1 MILVALAG
9 FMPPFACGLYAQDY
23 IAPEV
28 TVSKERVKVDGRI
41 FYSHIVLE
49 KQTLFSISKAYGVT
63 VEDIYATNPAL
74 KENGLKKNAIIL
86 IPVTDRQEESKDD
99 KVSQKDERTALKEE
113 KALQKEAA
121 KKEAQEEKKAKALE
135 KKRNDYFTHTVK
147 WYEDLNVISEKYG
160 VSVDIIMK
168 FNGLTGRKL
177 TNRQKLRIPTNPE
190 AYMAGLPEHPSDT
203 GAASSAPSSPAKP
216 EDQAAEPSEKSVQTS
231 PVYYPIT
238 KINAVLLLP
247 FNTQGEKH
255 SESSMDFYS
264 GVLLASKDLGDKGLN
279 IDLSVYDVG
288 GGVLPITTERL
299 AKSDVIIGPVSKN
312 DISGLFAKA
321 PQSSYIISPLDHRAE
336 QLAEIHSNFIQVP
349 TSSMSQYEDIVKWIK
364 EEKDVRD
371 SVIVIY
377 EKAVKDTE
385 DLAGFKQI
393 ISGSGIRYS
402 SFSYSILEGR
412 NILESLAGKMTSEGN
427 NRVIVASDSEAFV
440 NDVIRNLNLM
450 IHNRYKVTLYGVSK
464 IRSFET
470 IDVENLH
477 NAEFHSS
484 LSYYID
490 YDDPRVRDFI
500 LKYRA
505 LYNTEPTPFAFQGY
519 DIMYYFC
526 SMCSKYGSLWKE
538 RIENIGMPML
548 QSDFRFARAIKADT
562 ENASGLISEGGLVN
576 KATRRIVYMPD
587 YKVRV
592 IR

>member
-63 VEDIYATNPAL
+63 VEDIYAANPAL

-216 EDQAAEPSEKSVQTS
+216 EVIPNAYRGAGTHKYQNQS
-231 PVYYPIT
+231 PEYQSKT
-238 KINAVLLLP
+238 P
-247 FNTQGEKH
+247 FLHQ
-255 SESSMDFYS
+255 
-264 GVLLASKDLGDKGLN
+264 
-279 IDLSVYDVG
+279 
-288 GGVLPITTERL
+288 
-299 AKSDVIIGPVSKN
+299 
-312 DISGLFAKA
+312 
-321 PQSSYIISPLDHRAE
+321 
-336 QLAEIHSNFIQVP
+336 
-349 TSSMSQYEDIVKWIK
+349 
-364 EEKDVRD
+364 
-371 SVIVIY
+371 
-377 EKAVKDTE
+377 
-385 DLAGFKQI
+385 
-393 ISGSGIRYS
+393 
-402 SFSYSILEGR
+402 
-412 NILESLAGKMTSEGN
+412 N
-427 NRVIVASDSEAFV
+427 NR
-440 NDVIRNLNLM
+440 
-450 IHNRYKVTLYGVSK
+450 G
-464 IRSFET
+464 
-470 IDVENLH
+470 
-477 NAEFHSS
+477 
-484 LSYYID
+484 
-490 YDDPRVRDFI
+490 
-500 LKYRA
+500 
-505 LYNTEPTPFAFQGY
+505 
-519 DIMYYFC
+519 
-526 SMCSKYGSLWKE
+526 
-538 RIENIGMPML
+538 
-548 QSDFRFARAIKADT
+548 
-562 ENASGLISEGGLVN
+562 
-576 KATRRIVYMPD
+576 
-587 YKVRV
+587 
-592 IR
+592 